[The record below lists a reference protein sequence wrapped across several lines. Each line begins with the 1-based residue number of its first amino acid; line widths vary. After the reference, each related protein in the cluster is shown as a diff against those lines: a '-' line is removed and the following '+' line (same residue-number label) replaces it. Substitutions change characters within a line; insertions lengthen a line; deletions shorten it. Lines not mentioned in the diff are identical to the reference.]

1 MYLFPKPQKLIL
13 KEEVFSTVIEKV
25 SLGSFSYLI
34 LKELEKIFKKPLE
47 KTETPSSGTIS
58 FIENKGVH
66 KQGYLLSIKAE
77 QIIIEASTDAGA
89 YYGVQTLKQI
99 YKQSPVHCL
108 EIDDYPDLE
117 IRGIMLDISRNKVP
131 LVSTIK
137 MLIDFFSSL
146 KINHLQLYLE
156 GFALEY
162 KKYQNIIPH
171 KNHITQSEYIEI
183 ENYANEHFI
192 DLVPNQNGFGH
203 MEEWLAL
210 DEFKHLAECPEGFTI
225 WGSHRP
231 PTTLNP
237 LDEGSIELVKSLYD
251 ELLPISTSK
260 YCNMNFDEPYELGHG
275 KSKQACEEL
284 SKEDVYINYFNSL
297 ASHVRSY
304 HKIPMLWGDVLV
316 HNKEAI
322 YKLPRDVIFI
332 DWGYNKDYN
341 FKDHAEMLNE
351 VNVKY
356 LLAPGTSTWSTITG
370 RYDDMYMTIQNSAEA
385 AKENN
390 GLGILTTDWGDIGHL
405 QYLPFSLPGFILGA
419 CCSWSKLNE
428 EELKVGLSNAL
439 GNIELADVLLELSKY
454 TNLEGEYRSYGSRLF
469 SSILWAEHVIREKQG
484 LDVYFGKIKS
494 NLLEEEAIEKL
505 SILFSSSR
513 QKLDN
518 LQDNLV
524 CKEFINSIFILETLL
539 ELNIFF
545 KKYLDNVY
553 DETALQNVSKK
564 LNDYA
569 QSHYELWCE
578 RNLEEGYHISIQ
590 KINKVQR
597 IIEMIQTKEKS
608 V

>member
-1 MYLFPKPQKLIL
+1 MYLFPKPQKI
-13 KEEVFSTVIEKV
+13 EQYNEVFNTVIEKV
-25 SLGSFSYLI
+25 SLGTFSCSL
-34 LKELEKIFKKPLE
+34 LKDIEKIFKKTLLNV
-47 KTETPSSGTIS
+47 ETPEKGTIS
-58 FIENKGVH
+58 FVEKREIH
-66 KQGYLLSIKAE
+66 KQGYLLSIKDE
-77 QIIIEASTDAGA
+77 QIVISASTDVGA
-89 YYGVQTLKQI
+89 YYGIQTLKQI
-99 YKQSPVHCL
+99 YKYLPVQCL
-108 EIDDYPDLE
+108 EIEDYPDLE

-146 KINHLQLYLE
+146 KINHLELYLE

-297 ASHVRSY
+297 ASYVRSY
-304 HKIPMLWGDVLV
+304 HKTPMLWGDVLV
-316 HNKEAI
+316 HNKDAI
-322 YKLPRDVIFI
+322 YKLPDDVIFI

-341 FKDHAEMLNE
+341 FKEHAEMLNE

-356 LLAPGTSTWSTITG
+356 LLAPGTSTWSTFTG
-370 RYDDMYMTIQNSAEA
+370 RYDDMYITIQNSAES

-405 QYLPFSLPGFILGA
+405 QYLPNSYLGFIHGA
-419 CCSWSKLNE
+419 ISSWSCENE
-428 EELKVGLSNAL
+428 E
-439 GNIELADVLLELSKY
+439 DVIYMLY
-454 TNLEGEYRSYGSRLF
+454 
-469 SSILWAEHVIREKQG
+469 
-484 LDVYFGKIKS
+484 
-494 NLLEEEAIEKL
+494 
-505 SILFSSSR
+505 
-513 QKLDN
+513 
-518 LQDNLV
+518 
-524 CKEFINSIFILETLL
+524 
-539 ELNIFF
+539 
-545 KKYLDNVY
+545 
-553 DETALQNVSKK
+553 
-564 LNDYA
+564 
-569 QSHYELWCE
+569 
-578 RNLEEGYHISIQ
+578 
-590 KINKVQR
+590 
-597 IIEMIQTKEKS
+597 
-608 V
+608 